1 MARPL
6 RIEFAGAVYHVT
18 SRGNERKDI
27 FRTDSDRR
35 LFLDILQQVNVKYN
49 WHCHAYCLMDNHYHI
64 VIETPDGNL
73 IKGMRQ
79 LNGVY
84 TQAFNKRHDR
94 VGHIFQ
100 GRYKAILIQK
110 DSHLLEV
117 CRYVVLNPV
126 RALVVKRPETWQW
139 SSYNPMIDKSS
150 VHPCLTTEWVL
161 GQFGRKKTTAL
172 KNYAEFVEAG
182 IGKDTL
188 WKQVKG
194 QLLLGEE
201 DFADKLIDMD
211 KSGDIHEISRNQ
223 RHLRR
228 PSLGNLFEEIKPRDR
243 GERNEFI
250 VEAVY
255 KHAYSQRE
263 VADFLK
269 LHYST
274 VSVVV
279 KRKA

>member
-27 FRTDSDRR
+27 FRTDNDRR